1 MPGIIILECGRRD
14 IVAAPPDLHLI
25 LTVFLHSLQFVQPL
39 QCSIVPLV
47 QSPILDD
54 RDVVAIELFSSV
66 VEGLDGPGEDRGVA
80 DVELVAVLLQG
91 LACLDCLLDA

>member
-1 MPGIIILECGRRD
+1 MPCVIILECGRRD

-25 LTVFLHSLQFVQPL
+25 LTVFLHGLQLVQPL
-39 QCSIVPLV
+39 KCSVVPLV
-47 QSPILDD
+47 ESPVLDD
-54 RDVVAIELFSSV
+54 GNVVAIELLSRV
-66 VEGLDGPGEDRGVA
+66 VEGLDGPGEDGGVA

>member
-1 MPGIIILECGRRD
+1 MPCVIILECGRRD

-25 LTVFLHSLQFVQPL
+25 LTVFLHSLQLVQPL
-39 QCSIVPLV
+39 KCSVVPLV
-47 QSPILDD
+47 ESPVLDD
-54 RDVVAIELFSSV
+54 GNVVAIELFRRV
-66 VEGLDGPGEDRGVA
+66 VEGLDGPGEDGGVA